1 METMSIVGC
10 IADSTT
16 VDTASA
22 NATAVYPIQSHGGRN
37 ITCNTIYSDGARLK
51 HIDVDAD
58 PTDVAGTPIQPLVPP
73 VPQLLPRTPPLVP
86 IVKIAARG
94 VYFEGI
100 LVPVIGDAITGA
112 GAVPEKRP
120 LTTPTL
126 YPTIHIGTK
135 I

>member
-1 METMSIVGC
+1 MSIFGC

-22 NATAVYPIQSHGGRN
+22 NATAVYPVQSHGGRN

-51 HIDVDAD
+51 HLDVNAD

-86 IVKIAARG
+86 IVNIAARG
-94 VYFEGI
+94 VYFEDK
-100 LVPVIGDAITGA
+100 LVPVIGDGITGI
-112 GAVPEKRP
+112 GAAPDPRP

-126 YPTIHIGTK
+126 YPTIFIGTRT
-135 I
+135 